1 MAICDAL
8 GASTE
13 FQPYIKT
20 GYALI
25 FEGFKDIEN
34 AIDEGLLDSRA
45 GKIGI
50 WTDDCSMAL
59 CIADSLIYNKF
70 TFQPKHIRYLFL
82 LWFFNG
88 LNNGGRQHSIGL
100 GGNIKIS
107 MGEFMKNQDKY
118 CELGD

>member
-1 MAICDAL
+1 
-8 GASTE
+8 
-13 FQPYIKT
+13 
-20 GYALI
+20 
-25 FEGFKDIEN
+25 
-34 AIDEGLLDSRA
+34 
-45 GKIGI
+45 
-50 WTDDCSMAL
+50 MAL
-59 CIADSLIYNKF
+59 CIADSLIYNQF

-118 CELGD
+118 CELGDEFNNGNGSLMRLAPIPIVFRNNDK